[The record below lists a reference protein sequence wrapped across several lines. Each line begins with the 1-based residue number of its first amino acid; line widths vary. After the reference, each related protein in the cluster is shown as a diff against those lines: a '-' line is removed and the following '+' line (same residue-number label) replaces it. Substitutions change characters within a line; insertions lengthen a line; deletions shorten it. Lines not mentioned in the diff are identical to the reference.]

1 MKNET
6 TKEFGELKK
15 EQWDAIDYGSWFLSK
30 RGRVVDVFEKNSLL
44 QAIQGKHYDTMLDVG
59 IANGRQAETYYPFIN
74 KLVGIDISPKQL
86 EYAKETTDKLKINA
100 EFFVCSDASKLDF
113 PDNSFDAI
121 ICTRVLQHVYDWKAA
136 LRDFHRVLKPGGD
149 LYLLTYNR
157 FSIYGIGKWL
167 QHVFVNDKKGRFVNP
182 INITRELKKSNFKI
196 EYYAGALISQISAF
210 PMFTI
215 PMTKGL
221 HSGLEKLCRTAPF
234 KYLGERQTIRSKK
247 I

>member
-1 MKNET
+1 MSKEQ
-6 TKEFGELKK
+6 TKEFGDLKR

-44 QAIQGKHYDTMLDVG
+44 QAIQGNHYDTMLDVG

-86 EYAKETTDKLKINA
+86 EYAKATADRLKINA
-100 EFFVCSDASKLDF
+100 EFLVCKDASKLDF

-121 ICTRVLQHVYDWKAA
+121 ICTRVLQHVYDWKGA
-136 LRDFHRVLKPGGD
+136 LKDFHRVLKPGGD

-157 FSIYGIGKWL
+157 FSIYGIGKWF
-167 QHVFVNDKKGRFVNP
+167 QHVFSDNKKGRFVNP
-182 INITRELKKSNFKI
+182 INITSELKKSNFRI
-196 EYYAGALISQISAF
+196 EYYSGALISQISAF
-210 PMFTI
+210 PMFSI
-215 PMTKGL
+215 PWTKAL
-221 HSGLEKLCRTAPF
+221 HTSVEKLSRTFPF
-234 KYLGERQTIRSKK
+234 KYFGERQTIRAKK